1 MRLKL
6 LQKLFH
12 FIIFYI
18 EQRKAKR
25 LVIIITMM
33 IFNDSLHIYIFKIMI
48 PLTNIDTT
56 ESIQGKLLQENVVES
71 STQIPSPLEY
81 LEFYS
86 FL

>member
-1 MRLKL
+1 MIL
-6 LQKLFH
+6 
-12 FIIFYI
+12 YI
-18 EQRKAKR
+18 E
-25 LVIIITMM
+25 
-33 IFNDSLHIYIFKIMI
+33 FIFKIMI
-48 PLTNIDTT
+48 PITNIDTT